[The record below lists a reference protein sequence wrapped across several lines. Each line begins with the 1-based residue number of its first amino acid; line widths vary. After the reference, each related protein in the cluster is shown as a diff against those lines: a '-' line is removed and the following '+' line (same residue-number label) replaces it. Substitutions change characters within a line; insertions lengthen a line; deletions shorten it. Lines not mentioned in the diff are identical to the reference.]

1 MKFMKWNLL
10 RPGVFS
16 WLESTRRRASDR
28 DINKVKALTCLPL
41 RGDQSSKSPLERG
54 FRGVLF
60 LLLVLSSNNNLQA
73 QTLETYQTE
82 AAQNNPSLRAS
93 YHQYLAVL
101 EKAPQVSS
109 FPDPEIGFAYFISP
123 IETRLGPQRARFSA
137 TQIFPWFGTLG
148 DRRTEVEL
156 NAKAKFEQFQEQRNR
171 LFYNMEVIWADLFNI
186 QEQIRL
192 ANENLEILNTL
203 VNLSLRKYE
212 TGLVPQVDVL
222 RAQIEQE
229 DLKMQIQRL
238 KDNQELLI
246 KRFNELRN
254 VDTNDP
260 IKLPES
266 LSEHSIASL
275 NEEDWLQ
282 KISAQNPN
290 LNQLRYKEEAAESA
304 IQIAGNNGKPTFGI
318 GLDYIAT
325 GERTDVPNLTDNGQD
340 AVIARMSIKVPLFRG
355 KYRAQTR
362 EASLNR
368 SVAKDQILA
377 GENQLETSFYSALRD
392 LEDAQ
397 RRYQLYDEQ
406 QIHRVEQTVEILLQ
420 SYSSDHSQF
429 EEILRLERKLFSYQ
443 LERVTAQS
451 DEFKAIKFIH
461 YLSGQQNIT
470 AQEINY

>member
-10 RPGVFS
+10 RLGVTN
-16 WLESTRRRASDR
+16 LVETIRRRASDR
-28 DINKVKALTCLPL
+28 GRISLPL
-41 RGDQSSKSPLERG
+41 RGDQNRCSDD
-54 FRGVLF
+54 FVWGVF
-60 LLLVLSSNNNLQA
+60 VLALMLISTTSQA
-73 QTLETYQTE
+73 QNLETYQTE
-82 AAQNNPSLRAS
+82 AAQNNPSLRAA
-93 YHQYLAVL
+93 YNQYLAVL

-109 FPDPEIGFAYFISP
+109 LPDPEIGFAYFISP

-148 DRRTEVEL
+148 DKRTEVEL

-171 LFYNMEVIWADLFNI
+171 LFYNMEVIWADLFSI

-192 ANENLEILNTL
+192 ANENLEIVNTL
-203 VNLSLRKYE
+203 VNISLRKYE

-229 DLKMQIQRL
+229 DLKTQIQRL
-238 KDNQELLI
+238 EDNQELLI

-254 VDTNDP
+254 VDANDP
-260 IKLPES
+260 VALPNS

-282 KISAQNPN
+282 KISSQNPN
-290 LNQLRYKEEAAESA
+290 LRQLRYKEEAAESA

-325 GERTDVPNLTDNGQD
+325 GERTDVPTLADNGQD

-368 SVAKDQILA
+368 SVAQDQILA
-377 GENQLETSFYSALRD
+377 GENQIETSFYSALRD
-392 LEDAQ
+392 LEDAK
-397 RRYQLYDEQ
+397 RRFELYDEQ
-406 QIHRVEQTVEILLQ
+406 QIHRVEQTVDILLQ
-420 SYSSDHSQF
+420 SYSSDNSQF

-451 DEFKAIKFIH
+451 DEFKALKFIH

-470 AQEINY
+470 PQEINY